1 MAQHAGERMT
11 GGAALVKSIL
21 QYGIDTMFGIP
32 GVQLDCFYN
41 ALYDEGNAIRM
52 IHSRHEQGAAYLALG
67 YAQASGRPAVYAVVP
82 GPGFLNASGALCT
95 AYACNAPVLCV
106 TGQVNSELI
115 GRGAGAH
122 HEIPDQ
128 LATMRGLTKWAGRA
142 AHPSEAPETV
152 ERAFVEM
159 RSGRPRPVAIEMAPD
174 VMAQEAAVTLR
185 PAAPPLPAPEPDP
198 DAVDAAAKLL
208 AAAKRPLIVAGGGA
222 MDAAEA
228 LVAVADM
235 LQAPVCAS
243 RDGKGAISSHHPL
256 ALTESQGHAL
266 WGDADVVLAV
276 GTRLFDQYRSWGVD
290 KTLKI
295 VRIDIDPPEF
305 SRLGKPT
312 IPILADAR
320 AGLEALAA
328 ALPAHLG
335 KVASRA
341 DEMAKL
347 KAGMVEEY
355 RKLQPQMGFIE
366 VLREELPEDGIVVS
380 ESTQLAYMARIAMPF
395 YGPRQFIG
403 PGYQGTLGFGFP
415 TSLGCK
421 VACPDRQ
428 VVSITGDGGFL
439 FGGNELAT
447 AVQHGIGTVTI
458 VVNDGAYG
466 NVRRTQVHKYG
477 GKVIGTDLRNPDFV
491 KYAEAFGAQGL
502 RATDNDS
509 LRTALRAAFAHSGP
523 SVIEIPV
530 GELPSPWHFMHLKR
544 VRG

>member
-1 MAQHAGERMT
+1 MT

-67 YAQASGRPAVYAVVP
+67 YAMASGRPAVYAVVP

-95 AYACNAPVLCV
+95 AYACNAPVLCM
-106 TGQVNSELI
+106 TGQTPSDLI

-128 LATMRGLTKWAGRA
+128 LGTMRSLTKWAGRA
-142 AHPSEAPETV
+142 AHPADAPLTV

-159 RSGRPRPVAIEMAPD
+159 LSGRQRPTAVEMAPD
-174 VMAQEAAVTLR
+174 VMAQEATVTLR
-185 PAAPPLPAPEPDP
+185 PAAAPEPAPEPDP
-198 DAVDAAAKLL
+198 DAVAAAAKLL
-208 AAAKRPLIVAGGGA
+208 GAAKRPLIMVGGGA
-222 MDAAEA
+222 MDAGEA
-228 LVAVADM
+228 LLAVAEL
-235 LQAPVCAS
+235 LQAPVCMS
-243 RDGKGAISSHHPL
+243 RDGKGIVSSRHAL
-256 ALTESQGHAL
+256 GLTESEGHRL

-290 KTLKI
+290 RTLKI
-295 VRIDIDPPEF
+295 VRIDIDAAEIT
-305 SRLGKPT
+305 RHGKPA
-312 IPILADAR
+312 ISILADA
-320 AGLEALAA
+320 AGGLAALAE

-335 KVASRA
+335 RVASRE
-341 DEMAKL
+341 DEMAAL
-347 KAGMVEEY
+347 KATMQAEY
-355 RKLQPQMGFIE
+355 RKLQPQMGFIDA
-366 VLREELPEDGIVVS
+366 LREELPDDGIVVS

-421 VACPDRQ
+421 VAKPDTQ

-439 FGGNELAT
+439 FGSNEMAT
-447 AVQHGIGTVTI
+447 AVQHGIGSVTI

-466 NVRRTQVHKYG
+466 NVRRSQVHKYG

-491 KYAEAFGAQGL
+491 KYAESFGAQGL
-502 RATDNDS
+502 RATDDRS
-509 LRTALRAAFAHSGP
+509 LRTALRKAFAHAGP
-523 SVIEIPV
+523 SLIEIPV
-530 GELPSPWHFMHLKR
+530 GELPSPWHLMHLKR